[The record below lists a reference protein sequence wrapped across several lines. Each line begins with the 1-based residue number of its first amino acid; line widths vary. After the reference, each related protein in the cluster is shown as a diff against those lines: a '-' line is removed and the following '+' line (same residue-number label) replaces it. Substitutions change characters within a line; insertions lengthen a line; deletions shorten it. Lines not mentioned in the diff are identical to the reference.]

1 MFGSHFFK
9 NAMLIFTRFGEDDK
23 SIRERERNNLTE
35 DSLIA
40 GFTKDF
46 SDKF

>member
-9 NAMLIFTRFGEDDK
+9 NAMMMFTRFGRDK
-23 SIRERERNNLTE
+23 KSSHERLKEKITE

-40 GFTKDF
+40 GFT
-46 SDKF
+46 